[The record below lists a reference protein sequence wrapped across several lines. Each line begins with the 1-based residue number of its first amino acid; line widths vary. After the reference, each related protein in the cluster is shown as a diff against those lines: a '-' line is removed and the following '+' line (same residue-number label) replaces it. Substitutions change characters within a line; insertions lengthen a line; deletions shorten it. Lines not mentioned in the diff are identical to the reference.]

1 MFRRLSLFR
10 VLVPSVGGLLLG
22 SGAFAA
28 TLQPMQG
35 DVRINR
41 GAGYQ
46 SVTEQRAVAVG
57 DSVMV
62 GKDGSAQIVYNG
74 QCSVAVR
81 PGNVVTVAAEPP
93 CPKTAWLDPDAGR
106 MNLGADCQAGD
117 KHFCAP
123 PVEDRS
129 WLLPAAGVVA
139 AGVLVG
145 LCAGDVI
152 CGHEEHG
159 ASP

>member
-1 MFRRLSLFR
+1 MLMR
-10 VLVPSVGGLLLG
+10 VLMPLLAGLLLG

-35 DVRINR
+35 DVRINH

-46 SVTEQRAVAVG
+46 TITQQTVVAVG

-62 GKDGSAQIVYNG
+62 GKGGSAQIVYNT

-81 PGNVVTVAAEPP
+81 PGNVVTIAAEPP
-93 CPKTAWLDPDAGR
+93 CPKTAWLEPDSGR
-106 MNLGADCQAGD
+106 MDLGADCQAGD

-123 PVEDRS
+123 PVEDRG
-129 WLLPAAGVVA
+129 WIAPAGIVA
-139 AGVLVG
+139 ALGVTVG
-145 LCAGDVI
+145 LCASGVI
-152 CGHEEHG
+152 CESQ